1 MLALFH
7 DKKCCNCFNFIP
19 CIFMGFYSIRFSIKL
34 VKNRVENENQYISRL
49 ACEKFMRRVPAK
61 RACEKHMTGS

>member
-1 MLALFH
+1 
-7 DKKCCNCFNFIP
+7 
-19 CIFMGFYSIRFSIKL
+19 MGFYCIGFSIKL

-61 RACEKHMTGS
+61 RACEKHMIES